1 MQVWRNNWRER
12 KTVFLVKIML
22 VVVGVEINEHIN
34 EIFKRGN
41 NNREKLRMTSQCLP

>member
-1 MQVWRNNWRER
+1 
-12 KTVFLVKIML
+12 ML

-41 NNREKLRMTSQCLP
+41 NNREKLRMTSQCLPWATVYNGAI